1 MLLTPIEEKLT
12 VARIG
17 LMLRA
22 SFFGNLASRM
32 KLIDSSGWCQTAA
45 TDGKNFYYN
54 SEFVEKLSV
63 KQLEFLFG
71 HEILHVAMEHF
82 ARRGSRDARLS
93 NIAQDFCVNQ
103 ILVDE
108 KIGTVIDQVQIC
120 LDPQYRGMAW
130 ESIYD
135 LLLENAQ
142 VVSLDDIMAGIN
154 SLDDHISQDDSGSGD
169 GDGDA
174 DGKEGSSRPRYSKEE
189 WQEIRDSLKE
199 AIVQAHAAAAGNV
212 PAAIKRLIQ
221 DMTEPK
227 MNWRELLQ
235 MNIQSIVRSNYSF
248 SRPSRKGWASGAIL
262 PGMIPEQTIDIAI
275 ALDMSGSIGQNE
287 ISIFLGEISGI
298 MSQYTDYK
306 IDLFCYDVDVYNPI
320 SITSDNAG
328 DLLTYEP
335 VGGGGTDYRCILE
348 YLKENNLSP
357 KKLVN
362 FTDGYV
368 SDYVSELGELFSV
381 LTIIF
386 GNEGCTIPY
395 GETVHYTD

>member
-32 KLIDSSGWCQTAA
+32 KLIESSSWCQTAA
-45 TDGKNFYYN
+45 TNGKDFYYN

-63 KQLEFLFG
+63 KNLEFLFG
-71 HEILHVAMEHF
+71 HEILHCALDHMS
-82 ARRGSRDARLS
+82 RTGSRNRRIA
-93 NIAQDFCVNQ
+93 NIAQDYAVNS
-103 ILVDE
+103 ILIDE
-108 KIGTVIDQVQIC
+108 KIGTPIDLVPI
-120 LDPQYRGMAW
+120 LHDPQYRSMAW

-135 LLLENAQ
+135 LLIENAQ
-142 VVSLDDIMAGIN
+142 TISLEDILSGQD
-154 SLDDHISQDDSGSGD
+154 SLDDHLSPDDNEIGD
-169 GDGDA
+169 GDGD
-174 DGKEGSSRPRYSKEE
+174 GKEGSGKPKFSKEE

-235 MNIQSIVRSNYSF
+235 MNIQSVVRSNYSF

-275 ALDMSGSIGQNE
+275 ALDMSGSISNTQAN
-287 ISIFLGEISGI
+287 IFLSEVNGI
-298 MSQYTDYK
+298 ISQYTDYK
-306 IDLFCYDVDVYNPI
+306 IDLFCFDTAVYN
-320 SITSDNAG
+320 SKTVTHDNSE
-328 DLLTYEP
+328 DLLNYEV
-335 VGGGGTDYRCILE
+335 VGGGGTDFACILE
-348 YLKENNLSP
+348 HLKENNITP
-357 KKLVN
+357 KKLVI
-362 FTDGYV
+362 FSDGYV
-368 SDYVSELGELFSV
+368 SDWISEMGQYTDCLFI
-381 LTIIF
+381 LHD
-386 GNEGCTIPY
+386 NPGCEPPY
-395 GETVHYTD
+395 GQFVHYTD

>member
-32 KLIDSSGWCQTAA
+32 KLVMSDSWCSTAA
-45 TDGKNFYYN
+45 TNGRDFYYN

-63 KQLEFLFG
+63 KNLEFLFG
-71 HEILHVAMEHF
+71 HEILHCALDHMT
-82 ARRGSRDARLS
+82 RTGSRDRKLA
-93 NIAQDFCVNQ
+93 NIAQDYAVNG
-103 ILVDE
+103 ILIDE
-108 KIGTVIDQVQIC
+108 KIGTPIDIVPI
-120 LDPQYRGMAW
+120 LHDPKFRSLAW
-130 ESIYD
+130 EEIYD

-142 VVSLDDIMAGIN
+142 TISLSDLADMLGDTI
-154 SLDDHISQDDSGSGD
+154 DDHLNQDDSGSGD
-169 GDGDA
+169 GDE
-174 DGKEGSSRPRYSKEE
+174 DGEGSGKPKFSKEE
-189 WQEIRDSLKE
+189 WQEIRENFKE
-199 AIVQAHAAAAGNV
+199 AMIQAHAAAAGNV

-221 DMTEPK
+221 DITEPK

-235 MNIQSIVRSNYSF
+235 MNIQSIIRSNYSF

-287 ISIFLGEISGI
+287 ISTFLGEIHGI
-298 MSQYTDYK
+298 MSQYTDFS
-306 IDLFCYDVDVYNPI
+306 IDLFCYDTSTYNHVKL
-320 SITSDNAG
+320 TADNAG

-348 YLKENNLSP
+348 HMKEHNLNP
-357 KKLVN
+357 KKLLN
-362 FTDGYV
+362 FTDCYIN
-368 SDYVSELGELFSV
+368 DYVSEIGELYEV
-381 LTIIF
+381 LFIIF
-386 GNEGCTIPY
+386 GNPSAEPPY
-395 GETVHYTD
+395 GQFVHYDD

>member
-1 MLLTPIEEKLT
+1 MQLTPIEEKLT

-32 KLIDSSGWCQTAA
+32 KLVQSDSWCQTAA
-45 TDGKNFYYN
+45 TNGKDFYYN

-63 KQLEFLFG
+63 KNLEFLFG
-71 HEILHVAMEHF
+71 HEILHCALDHMG
-82 ARRGSRDARLS
+82 RRGSRHPRIS
-93 NIAQDFCVNQ
+93 NIAQDYAVNA
-103 ILVDE
+103 ILIDE
-108 KIGTVIDQVQIC
+108 KIGTPIDIVPI
-120 LDPQYRGMAW
+120 LHDPKFRSLAW
-130 ESIYD
+130 EQIYD
-135 LLLENAQ
+135 MLMEDATEI
-142 VVSLDDIMAGIN
+142 SIEDIMSGQD
-154 SLDDHISQDDSGSGD
+154 SLDDHLSPDDSGTGD
-169 GDGDA
+169 GDGDN
-174 DGKEGSSRPRYSKEE
+174 EGSGRPKFSKEE
-189 WQEIRDSLKE
+189 WQEFKDSMKE
-199 AIVQAHAAAAGNV
+199 AMVQAHAAAAGNV

-287 ISIFLGEISGI
+287 ISIFLGEVSGI
-298 MSQYTDYK
+298 LAQYTDYS
-306 IDLFCYDVDVYNPI
+306 IDLFTYDTSVYNHI
-320 SITSDNAG
+320 KITSENAN

-348 YLKENNLSP
+348 HLKDQNLVP
-357 KKLVN
+357 KKLIN
-362 FTDGYV
+362 FTDLYV
-368 SDYVSELGELFSV
+368 SDFVEELGEYCDCLFLV
-381 LTIIF
+381 F
-386 GNEGCTIPY
+386 GNESSTAPY
-395 GETVHYTD
+395 GQTVHYTD

>member
-1 MLLTPIEEKLT
+1 MQLTPIEEKLT

-32 KLIDSSGWCQTAA
+32 KLIESSSWCQTAA
-45 TDGKNFYYN
+45 TNGRDFYYN

-71 HEILHVAMEHF
+71 HEILHCCFDHM
-82 ARRGSRDARLS
+82 ARRGSRDPRLS
-93 NIAQDFCVNQ
+93 NIAQDFVVN
-103 ILVDE
+103 LVLSDE
-108 KIGTVIDQVQIC
+108 KIGTVIDQVPIL
-120 LDPQYRGMAW
+120 LDPAYRGMAW
-130 ESIYD
+130 EQVYD
-135 LLLENAQ
+135 LLLENATQ
-142 VVSLDDIMAGIN
+142 IYIEDIMSGQD
-154 SLDDHISQDDSGSGD
+154 SLDDHLSPDDSGSGD
-169 GDGDA
+169 GDGDN
-174 DGKEGSSRPRYSKEE
+174 EGSGRPKFSKEE
-189 WQEIRDSLKE
+189 WQTIKDELKE
-199 AIVQAHAAAAGNV
+199 AMVQAHAAAAGNV
-212 PAAIKRLIQ
+212 PAAIKRMIQ

-287 ISIFLGEISGI
+287 ISIFLGEVSGI
-298 MSQYTDYK
+298 LAQYTDYS
-306 IDLFCYDVDVYNPI
+306 IDLFTYDTSVYNHI
-320 SITSDNAG
+320 KITSENAN

-348 YLKENNLSP
+348 HLKDQNLVP
-357 KKLVN
+357 KKLIN
-362 FTDGYV
+362 FTDLYV
-368 SDYVSELGELFSV
+368 SDFVEELGEYCDCLFLV
-381 LTIIF
+381 F
-386 GNEGCTIPY
+386 GNESSTAPY
-395 GETVHYTD
+395 GQTVHYTD

>member
-32 KLIDSSGWCQTAA
+32 KLIKSDDWCSTAA
-45 TDGKNFYYN
+45 TNGKDFYYN

-71 HEILHVAMEHF
+71 HEILHCCFSHME
-82 ARRGSRDARLS
+82 RRGSRDARLS
-93 NIAQDFCVNQ
+93 NIAQDYAVN
-103 ILVDE
+103 LVLSDE
-108 KIGTVIDQVQIC
+108 KIGTVIDQVPIL
-120 LDPQYRGMAW
+120 LDPQYRGKSW
-130 ESIYD
+130 EEIYE
-135 LLLENAQ
+135 LLLENAIH
-142 VVSLDDIMAGIN
+142 VSIDDIMSGQN
-154 SLDDHISQDDSGSGD
+154 SLDDHLSPDDNGAGD
-169 GDGDA
+169 DD
-174 DGKEGSSRPRYSKEE
+174 DNEGGGRPKFSKEE
-189 WQEIRDSLKE
+189 WQSIKDEFKE

-212 PAAIKRLIQ
+212 PAAIKRLVQ
-221 DMTEPK
+221 EMTEPK

-298 MSQYTDYK
+298 VGQYTDFK
-306 IDLFCYDVDVYNPI
+306 INLFSFDTDVYN
-320 SITSDNAG
+320 SQNFSQDSVG
-328 DLLTYEP
+328 DLLSYEP
-335 VGGGGTDYRCILE
+335 VGGGGTCYRCILE
-348 YLKENNLSP
+348 HLKEQNSVP
-357 KKLVN
+357 KKLIL
-362 FTDGYV
+362 FTDLYV
-368 SDYVSELGELFSV
+368 SDFVSELGEYCDCLFLV
-381 LTIIF
+381 F
-386 GNEGCTIPY
+386 GNDAVAPY
-395 GETVHYTD
+395 GQTVHYTD

>member
-32 KLIDSSGWCQTAA
+32 KLICADSWCQTAA
-45 TDGKNFYYN
+45 TNGKDFYYN

-71 HEILHVAMEHF
+71 HEILHCCFSHME
-82 ARRGSRDARLS
+82 RRGSRDARLS
-93 NIAQDFCVNQ
+93 NIAQDYAVN
-103 ILVDE
+103 LVLSDE
-108 KIGTVIDQVQIC
+108 KIGTVIDQVPIL
-120 LDPQYRGMAW
+120 LDPQYRGKSW
-130 ESIYD
+130 EEIYE
-135 LLLENAQ
+135 LLLENAIH
-142 VVSLDDIMAGIN
+142 VSIDDIMSGQN
-154 SLDDHISQDDSGSGD
+154 SLDDHLSPDDNGAGD
-169 GDGDA
+169 GDD
-174 DGKEGSSRPRYSKEE
+174 DNEGGGRPKFSKEE
-189 WQEIRDSLKE
+189 WQSIKDEFKE

-212 PAAIKRLIQ
+212 PAAIKRLVQ
-221 DMTEPK
+221 EMTEPK

-298 MSQYTDYK
+298 VGQYTDFK
-306 IDLFCYDVDVYNPI
+306 INLFSFDTDVYNNQFFTQD
-320 SITSDNAG
+320 SVT
-328 DLLTYEP
+328 DLLNYEP
-335 VGGGGTDYRCILE
+335 VGGGGTCYRCILE
-348 YLKENNLSP
+348 HLKEQNSVP
-357 KKLVN
+357 KKLIL
-362 FTDGYV
+362 FTDLYV
-368 SDYVSELGELFSV
+368 SDFVSELGEYCDCLFLV
-381 LTIIF
+381 F
-386 GNEGCTIPY
+386 GNDAVAPY
-395 GETVHYTD
+395 GQTVHYTD

>member
-1 MLLTPIEEKLT
+1 MQLTPIEEKLT

-32 KLIDSSGWCQTAA
+32 KLVLSDSWCQTAA

-71 HEILHVAMEHF
+71 HEILHCAFDHF
-82 ARRGSRDARLS
+82 SRRGSRHPRIS
-93 NIAQDFCVNQ
+93 NIAQDFAVNV
-103 ILVDE
+103 ILSDE
-108 KIGTVIDQVQIC
+108 KIGTVIDQVPIC
-120 LDPQYRGMAW
+120 LDSKYRGLAW
-130 ESIYD
+130 ETIYD
-135 LLLENAQ
+135 MLMENVQ
-142 VVSLDDIMAGIN
+142 EISIDDILKGMD

-169 GDGDA
+169 DDGDGD
-174 DGKEGSSRPRYSKEE
+174 KEGNGRPRYSKEE

-199 AIVQAHAAAAGNV
+199 AMVQAHAAAAGNV
-212 PAAIKRLIQ
+212 PAAIKRMIQ

-287 ISIFLGEISGI
+287 ISIFLGEVSGI

-306 IDLFCYDVDVYNPI
+306 IDLFSYDTQTYNMCR
-320 SITSDNAG
+320 ITADNAG

-335 VGGGGTDYRCILE
+335 VGGGGTDYRCILDHM
-348 YLKENNLSP
+348 KEHNLNP
-357 KKLVN
+357 KKLLN
-362 FTDGYV
+362 FTDGFV
-368 SDYVSELGELFSV
+368 SDYVNELGEEYDV

-386 GNEGCTIPY
+386 GNESCVIPY
-395 GETVHYTD
+395 GQTVHYTD

>member
-1 MLLTPIEEKLT
+1 MQLTPIEEKLT

-32 KLIDSSGWCQTAA
+32 KLIESSSWCQTAA
-45 TDGKNFYYN
+45 TNGKDFYYN
-54 SEFVEKLSV
+54 TEFVEKLSV

-71 HEILHVAMEHF
+71 HEILHCCF
-82 ARRGSRDARLS
+82 AHLERRGSRHPRIS
-93 NIAQDFCVNQ
+93 NIAQDYAVN
-103 ILVDE
+103 LVLSDE
-108 KIGTVIDQVQIC
+108 KIGTIIDQVPIL

-130 ESIYD
+130 EEIYD
-135 LLLENAQ
+135 KLMENATEI
-142 VVSLDDIMAGIN
+142 SIEDIMSGQD
-154 SLDDHISQDDSGSGD
+154 SLDDHLSPDDSGD
-169 GDGDA
+169 GDGDG
-174 DGKEGSSRPRYSKEE
+174 DKEGSGRPKFSKEE
-189 WQEIRDSLKE
+189 WQQMRDELKE
-199 AIVQAHAAAAGNV
+199 AMVQAHAAAAGNV
-212 PAAIKRLIQ
+212 PAAIKRMIQ

-287 ISIFLGEISGI
+287 ISIFLGEVSGI
-298 MSQYTDYK
+298 LAQYTDYS
-306 IDLFCYDVDVYNPI
+306 IDLFTYDTSVYNHI
-320 SITSDNAG
+320 KITSENAN

-348 YLKENNLSP
+348 HLKDQNLVP
-357 KKLVN
+357 KKLIN
-362 FTDGYV
+362 FTDLYV
-368 SDYVSELGELFSV
+368 SDFVEELGEYCDCLFLV
-381 LTIIF
+381 F
-386 GNEGCTIPY
+386 GNESSTAPY
-395 GETVHYTD
+395 GQTVHYTD

>member
-32 KLIDSSGWCQTAA
+32 KLVESSSWCDTAA
-45 TDGKNFYYN
+45 TNGRDFYYN

-71 HEILHVAMEHF
+71 HEILHICFEHF
-82 ARRGSRDARLS
+82 LRRGSRDVRLS
-93 NIAQDFCVNQ
+93 NIAQDFAIN
-103 ILVDE
+103 ILLVDE
-108 KIGTVIDQVQIC
+108 KIGTVIDQVPLC
-120 LDPQYRGMAW
+120 LDPVYRGKSW
-130 ESIYD
+130 EEIYE
-135 LLLENAQ
+135 LLIENAT
-142 VVSLDDIMAGIN
+142 VVSLDDILAGMD
-154 SLDDHISQDDSGSGD
+154 SLDDHLSQDDSGD
-169 GDGDA
+169 GDGDE
-174 DGKEGSSRPRYSKEE
+174 DGKEGSGRPKFSKAE

-199 AIVQAHAAAAGNV
+199 AMVQAHAAAAGNV

-306 IDLFCYDVDVYNPI
+306 IDLFCYDTQVYN
-320 SITSDNAG
+320 SIVITADNAG

-335 VGGGGTDYRCILE
+335 VGGGGTDYTCILE
-348 YLKENNLSP
+348 HLKENNLSP

>member
-32 KLIDSSGWCQTAA
+32 KLVDASNWCDTAA

-54 SEFVEKLSV
+54 ADFVEKLSV
-63 KQLEFLFG
+63 KNLEFLFG
-71 HEILHVAMEHF
+71 HEILHICFDHF
-82 ARRGSRDARLS
+82 GRKGSRHPRIS
-93 NIAQDFCVNQ
+93 NIAQDYAVN
-103 ILVDE
+103 LVLSDE
-108 KIGTVIDQVQIC
+108 KIGTPIDIVPIL

-130 ESIYD
+130 ENIYD
-135 LLLENAQ
+135 LLIENAQ
-142 VVSLDDIMAGIN
+142 EISLDDLMSGMD
-154 SLDDHISQDDSGSGD
+154 SLDDHISQDDSGD
-169 GDGDA
+169 GDSDD
-174 DGKEGSSRPRYSKEE
+174 DGKEGSGRPRYSKAE
-189 WQEIRDSLKE
+189 WQALRDEIKE
-199 AIVQAHAAAAGNV
+199 AMVQAHAAAAGNV

-287 ISIFLGEISGI
+287 ISIFLGEVSGI
-298 MSQYTDYK
+298 LAQYTDYS
-306 IDLFCYDVDVYNPI
+306 IDLFTYDTAAYNHI
-320 SITSDNAG
+320 KITSENAN

-348 YLKENNLSP
+348 HLKEQNLVP
-357 KKLVN
+357 KKLIN
-362 FTDGYV
+362 FTDLYV
-368 SDYVSELGELFSV
+368 SDFVEELGEYCDCLFLV
-381 LTIIF
+381 F
-386 GNEGCTIPY
+386 GNPGSEAPY
-395 GETVHYTD
+395 GQTVHYTD